1 MRKITLLSILL
12 ALTMVLF
19 AKHVPMETAKSV
31 AKTFWEQNV
40 QKGNIFKAGNVFNDI
55 SDQTEFTN
63 LYIFNTNGGFVI
75 VSADD
80 AAKPILGY
88 SQQGSFDP
96 NNIPVNARSWLKG
109 YNREIQY
116 AIDNNIETGEETR
129 NAWDNLRNGNGLA
142 PKSTRAISQMLT
154 TTWNQAPYYNDLCP
168 YDEQADG
175 RSVTGCVA
183 TAMAQVMKYW
193 NWPVRG
199 TGSHSYTSDE
209 HPEYGTMSANFGN
222 TTYDW
227 DNMPNAL
234 SSSSSSTEINA
245 VATLMYHCG
254 VAVEMSY
261 SATGSGA
268 YSISY
273 DGYLDYCSENALK
286 NYFGYSS
293 DIYGLYRSY
302 RYLADNGDTLTWE
315 VYDYS
320 EWVSML
326 KDELDAYRPIL
337 YTGTG
342 PDGGHAFVFD
352 GYDNNDLFH
361 VNWGWGSHED
371 GFFSVDALEPG
382 AGGIGGGGYQFN
394 IDQTALFGVELA
406 YTNLTL
412 STNSLI
418 IDQNGGS
425 ATFTVR
431 ASNNNSQCYLYTDA
445 SWLTLSHTTANG
457 NSASTTITVTAQS
470 LSSGNR
476 NATITVTQGDQ
487 TAYLTVSQR
496 ATYQGGPFWQCTFE
510 EATPLYTTGQV
521 SSSIANWEQRE
532 ISYSSGGN
540 YYYNLNYHVENEEDV
555 THSATP
561 QHWMIIDGDGSTR
574 NGYDF
579 DSYML
584 FTGIDLSAAEN
595 PQISFYEYRRLHNI
609 PPTTEATVVEVSLNG
624 GATWTTHIVGCE
636 SQAES
641 NFAYRRVPIFEAR
654 GYSNVM
660 IRFRAKR
667 SESII
672 SSYFNGNPTYS
683 QASFVVLWEVDDIT
697 IEDAQPFDLVITDA
711 RMNDGYC
718 DYYSNPDFI
727 QSGYSSVHYQLHPM
741 FGQTPRSEWTSYN
754 KFASFNVTVENRGSE
769 YVTPIVHI
777 AVADPNGNEIWN
789 VDFEG
794 EPVGP
799 YGRDTIDVIEYVD
812 GNSLDKVFFFTE
824 EQMQNIVTGRYLV
837 TYSVSTESGDDPT
850 PANNTTSH
858 PFYITEEAYSPAT
871 PNITRTTGPNTWSNF
886 TDGDEILAYFTYYV
900 LPNGEI
906 PVYVYIS
913 ENTTPGTEIVAKIY
927 DSNLNLTNSSNRY
940 TITES
945 DLGQWVN
952 IPLTTPL
959 YITEFDENSTYK
971 NVKVGIAFYEN
982 GEDNDLYIGASN
994 DMPNKGWICSY
1005 KMSGSTTSFNV
1016 TSESVAPAICLGNPN
1031 PETITTYTI
1040 DVLSANDA
1048 MGSAS
1053 GSGTYN
1059 YGEQITI
1066 SATANNG
1073 YRFTQWQDGS
1083 TANPRTITVTENATY
1098 IASFEE
1104 IPVQY
1109 TITVLSANESMGS
1122 ASGSGTYN
1130 YGAQVTISA
1139 TANSGYR
1146 FTQWQDGSTANPRII
1161 TVTENANYIASFEE
1175 IPVQYTITVL
1185 SANETMGSAT
1195 GGGTYNYGTQVT
1207 ISATA
1212 NSGYRF
1218 TQWQDGSTANPRTIT
1233 VTENANYI
1241 ASFEEIP
1248 VQYTITVLSAN
1259 ETMGSASGSGT
1270 YNYGTQVTISATA
1283 NSGYRFTQWQDGSTA
1298 NPRTITVTENA
1309 IYIASFEE
1317 IPVQYTITVL
1327 SASET
1332 MGTVDGGGTFQEG
1345 TEIQISATAN
1355 EGFVFVAWNDGN
1367 TDNPRTIVV
1376 TGNATYIASFGPATG
1391 IEDNA
1396 TPEIAIYPNPT
1407 SEFINISSSE
1417 PISSIEIISI
1427 TGKTVAQMEIGSDNA
1442 TLNVSDLSNG
1452 MYFVRILGSE
1462 NNNVSVKKFVKE

>member
-19 AKHVPMETAKSV
+19 AKHVPMETAQSV

-96 NNIPVNARSWLKG
+96 NNIPVNARAWLKG
-109 YNREIQY
+109 YNSEIQY
-116 AIDNNIETGEETR
+116 AIDNNIEAGAETR
-129 NAWDNLRNGNGLA
+129 NAWNNLRNGNGLA

-154 TTWNQAPYYNDLCP
+154 TTWNQAPYYNNLCP

-254 VAVEMSY
+254 VAVEMNY

-268 YSISY
+268 YTISY
-273 DGYLDYCSENALK
+273 DGYFEYCAESAFRNF
-286 NYFGYSS
+286 FGYNS
-293 DIYGLYRSY
+293 DLYGLYRTT
-302 RYLADNGDTLTWE
+302 RYIDNGDTLTYE
-315 VYDYS
+315 AYPYS

-326 KDELDAYRPIL
+326 KDELDVYRPIL
-337 YTGTG
+337 YAGAG

-361 VNWGWGSHED
+361 INWGWGSWED
-371 GFFSVDALEPG
+371 GYFSIDALEPA
-382 AGGIGGGGYQFN
+382 AGGIGGGSYQFN
-394 IDQTALFGVELA
+394 IDQKAIFGVEPA

-418 IDQNGGS
+418 IDPNGGS

-445 SWLTLSHTTANG
+445 SWLTLSRTTANG

-476 NATITVTQGDQ
+476 SATITVTQGNQ
-487 TAYLTVSQR
+487 TANLTVSQR

-754 KFASFNVTVENRGSE
+754 KFASFNVAVENRGSE

-927 DSNLNLTNSSNRY
+927 DNNLNLTNSSNRY

-959 YITEFDENSTYK
+959 YISEFDENSTYK

-1066 SATANNG
+1066 LATANNG

-1195 GGGTYNYGTQVT
+1195 GGGIYNYGSQVT

-1218 TQWQDGSTANPRTIT
+1218 SQWQDGSTANPRTIT

-1241 ASFEEIP
+1241 ATFEAIP
-1248 VQYTITVLSAN
+1248 ATTYTITVEIEGAYFVDDVLITYNGEIVTAPVTVEHGATPSFVIDGQMTTNGDYFNIVSIAVDGEEVELLN
-1259 ETMGSASGSGT
+1259 ENFINIYT
-1270 YNYGTQVTISATA
+1270 YNYTFEPVTA
-1283 NSGYRFTQWQDGSTA
+1283 NHTLL
-1298 NPRTITVTENA
+1298 ITFSR
-1309 IYIASFEE
+1309 IS
-1317 IPVQYTITVL
+1317 
-1327 SASET
+1327 SADLLDDSS
-1332 MGTVDGGGTFQEG
+1332 M
-1345 TEIQISATAN
+1345 
-1355 EGFVFVAWNDGN
+1355 
-1367 TDNPRTIVV
+1367 
-1376 TGNATYIASFGPATG
+1376 
-1391 IEDNA
+1391 
-1396 TPEIAIYPNPT
+1396 AIYPNP
-1407 SEFINISSSE
+1407 N
-1417 PISSIEIISI
+1417 
-1427 TGKTVAQMEIGSDNA
+1427 
-1442 TLNVSDLSNG
+1442 NG
-1452 MYFVRILGSE
+1452 MFSIDFSNIEGDATYQIINANGAVVETRDINVTNGENKMFNHNLSAGTYFIRIINGDKVYIE
-1462 NNNVSVKKFVKE
+1462 QIVVE